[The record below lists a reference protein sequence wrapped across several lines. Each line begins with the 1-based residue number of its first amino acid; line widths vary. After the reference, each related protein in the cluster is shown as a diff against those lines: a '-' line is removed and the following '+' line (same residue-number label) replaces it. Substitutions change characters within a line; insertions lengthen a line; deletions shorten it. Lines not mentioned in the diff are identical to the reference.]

1 MRSKQSEGGWLVLT
15 HTECYVLQTAT
26 SFLRRQIEMECTSL
40 LRRLA
45 LSAEPTKWSK
55 HVLAGVQTYMFQVS
69 RSNEASYYI
78 YNVFFFRRTF
88 LDAALTSRN
97 LDARQQGLAL
107 LYIQTAALSLSG
119 TAAALGCVDI
129 ISQSSS
135 QDIYARLRIVCKSLE
150 FNVQIQHPLP
160 PPTSPKNQTVQSCIC
175 SRSIIRPINTTFSV
189 KKTYFFEEFLK

>member
-1 MRSKQSEGGWLVLT
+1 MLNPRNGVE
-15 HTECYVLQTAT
+15 
-26 SFLRRQIEMECTSL
+26 
-40 LRRLA
+40 
-45 LSAEPTKWSK
+45 

-97 LDARQQGLAL
+97 LEARQQGLAL

-160 PPTSPKNQTVQSCIC
+160 PPTSKKPDRTVLYC
-175 SRSIIRPINTTFSV
+175 SRSIIRPIINTTFSI
-189 KKTYFFEEFLK
+189 KKIYFFEECLK